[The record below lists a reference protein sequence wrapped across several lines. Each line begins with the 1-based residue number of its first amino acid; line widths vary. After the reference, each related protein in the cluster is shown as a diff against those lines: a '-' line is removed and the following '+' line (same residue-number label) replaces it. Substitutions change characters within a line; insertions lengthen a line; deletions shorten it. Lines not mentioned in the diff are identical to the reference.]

1 MTDKIKR
8 YLKKIGLKNRQKRI
22 NKKYEKEGLTDEIL
36 NEQLEI
42 NKLRNELNIP
52 DDNEKVYE
60 DFVQ

>member
-22 NKKYEKEGLTDEIL
+22 NKKYEKEGLTNEIL
-36 NEQLEI
+36 QEQLEI

-52 DDNEKVYE
+52 DDNEKVSE

>member
-22 NKKYEKEGLTDEIL
+22 NKKYEKEGLTNEIL
-36 NEQLEI
+36 QEQVEI
-42 NKLRNELNIP
+42 NRLRNELNIP

>member
-52 DDNEKVYE
+52 DDQEKVYE

>member
-22 NKKYEKEGLTDEIL
+22 NKKYEKEGLTNEIL
-36 NEQLEI
+36 QEQLEI

>member
-36 NEQLEI
+36 QEQLEI